1 MCFVSEKPC
10 PCRRRAAVF
19 FLLCVLALLPG
30 LVHQSRAEEFYRFER
45 MWPMLPQPWYF
56 STPLST
62 AVDANGYVYVAD
74 QFKHRVQKF
83 SPDGMLVT
91 SWGHE
96 GPDDGQFKYPC
107 GIAIDNRGVI
117 YVADKDNHRIQ
128 KFTADGL
135 FIAAWG
141 SRGSGDG
148 NFVYPYGVAVDES
161 GLVHVTDSSNHRVQ
175 TFTDNGAFIRAW
187 GGPGSFLYPCGIASD
202 LAGFLYVADQ
212 GNSRVQKFTSS
223 GAVVPS
229 AWDHVVSPS
238 GQLNNPYGIFA
249 DGSGTVYV
257 ADTGNDRI
265 AKFTDNGSFIE
276 SWGSRGHGDD
286 QFANPRG
293 IALSAQGQLY
303 IADTVNDRIKKY
315 TAQGVFITQWTSRSL
330 GPGFFSLPIGIA
342 AASDGALFVADSGNN
357 RIQKFDSKGKYE
369 LSWGSSGSGDGQFN
383 EPKGLALDAA
393 GTHLYVADM
402 SNNRIQKFKTDG
414 AWEQSWGE
422 KGSGQGAFN
431 RPYGIALDGLGNIY
445 VADSGNNLIQKFTAG
460 GVFVK
465 QWGGLGTGDGQF
477 STPYCVAADGKGFIY
492 VADNGNDRIVKFTT
506 TGDFVMAWG
515 SSGEA
520 PGKFYAPTGI
530 AVDAD
535 GFLYVADTGN
545 HRIQKFSDTGGFVAL
560 WGGPGGDPGQMS
572 YPDAVSPGPA
582 GLIYVSD
589 TENNRI
595 QSFKKVERASN
606 NKAII
611 VAGGGPYQGNTIW
624 NETQSA
630 ANFAFRT
637 LIYQGFTKDSIYYL
651 SPDID
656 LDLDGNGLADEVDAD
671 ATLANFSRAVV
682 KWARGADNLVIYLVD
697 HGGAS
702 RFRINQSQMLKADRL
717 NSLIGSVELSIRGTV
732 IIVYDA
738 CQSGSFLKDL
748 KTPLFQKRVVVAS
761 TSPGEAAQFIALGAI
776 SFSNYFWTQV
786 FNGLS
791 VYDAYAYARD
801 AIPYTTPDQHP
812 LLDDTG
818 DGLSTSRDG
827 KLAQEIYIGN
837 GAATAAE
844 VPIIQSTS
852 PNQAASPEGS
862 ASIFADVQGAGGIA
876 RVWAV
881 IRPPD
886 FQPADPGNPVRDLP
900 SVDLAPAGT
909 QRYEAVYSGFFSP
922 GAYQVSIC
930 ALDSSLNM
938 SVPKLTTVTVGSS
951 AAKKAILV
959 AGSSRSDAALAASV
973 EKVAAG
979 AYQALRFQGYRDE
992 DIYFIASSSLQGVD
1006 GMATRAN
1013 LENAISQW
1021 AAAASRDVIL
1031 CLIGAGDSRG
1041 FYITDTDVITADS
1054 LQGLLTGL
1062 QQSLQGTLVVV
1073 YDGNDAGGFIYGL
1086 VPPAGMQR
1094 ILIAGA
1100 SAGQNASFL
1109 SGGEISF
1116 SSYFWSKIANG
1127 GTLRDAF
1134 RFARDAIRYACPQ
1147 QNAVIDD
1154 NGNGIGN
1161 EYEDGRI
1168 AQQFRLGQGVMLA
1181 GDEPVVGR
1189 LICPETLRGSPFAL
1203 IMAGQVTG
1211 TSAIAQVRAI
1221 VTPPAD
1227 ADNQTAGGPS
1237 VVTLHRIGLESY
1249 MALLKGLDRPGAY
1262 TVSVYATDTLGA
1274 VSIPVS
1280 ATLTK
1285 TGG

>member
-1 MCFVSEKPC
+1 VL
-10 PCRRRAAVF
+10 V
-19 FLLCVLALLPG
+19 LLTGP
-30 LVHQSRAEEFYRFER
+30 VHQSRAEEFYRFER

-56 STPLST
+56 DTPLST

-91 SWGHE
+91 SWGHK
-96 GPDDGQFKYPC
+96 GPDDGQFIYPC

-128 KFTADGL
+128 KFTANGL
-135 FIAAWG
+135 FIDKWG

-148 NFVYPYGVAVDES
+148 AFVYPYGVAVDES

-175 TFTDNGAFIRAW
+175 TFTDNGTFIRAW
-187 GGPGSFLYPCGIASD
+187 GGPGSGPGSFQYPCGIASD

-229 AWDHVVSPS
+229 AWDNPVSPS
-238 GQLNNPYGIFA
+238 GQLRNPYGIFA

-265 AKFTDNGSFIE
+265 AKFTDNGTFIT
-276 SWGSRGHGDD
+276 SWGSKGQGDD

-293 IALSAQGQLY
+293 IALSARGQLY
-303 IADTVNDRIKKY
+303 IADTVNGRIKKY
-315 TAQGVFITQWTSRSL
+315 TAQGAFITQWTSSSA
-330 GPGFFSLPIGIA
+330 GPGFFSSPIGIA
-342 AASDGALFVADSGNN
+342 AASDGALFVADSDNN
-357 RIQKFDSKGKYE
+357 RIQKFDSKGRHE
-369 LSWGSSGSGDGQFN
+369 LSWGSYGSGNGQFN
-383 EPKGLALDAA
+383 APKGLALDAA

-414 AWEQSWGE
+414 AWEASWGE

-460 GVFVK
+460 GVFIK
-465 QWGGLGTGDGQF
+465 QWGGLGAGDGQF
-477 STPYCVAADGKGFIY
+477 NTPYCVAADGKGFIY

-506 TGDFVMAWG
+506 AGDFVMAWG
-515 SSGEA
+515 FSGEA
-520 PGKFYAPTGI
+520 PGQLSAPTGI
-530 AVDAD
+530 VVDAD

-545 HRIQKFSDTGGFVAL
+545 HRIQKFSDTGGFVAV

-572 YPDAVSPGPA
+572 YPDAVAPGPA

-595 QSFKKVERASN
+595 QAFKKVERASN

-611 VAGGGPYQGNTIW
+611 VAGGGPYPGNTIW

-637 LIYQGFTKDSIYYL
+637 LLYQGFTKDSIYYL

-656 LDLDGNGLADEVDAD
+656 LDLDGNGKADEVDAD
-671 ATLANFSRAVV
+671 ATIANFSQAVV

-702 RFRINQSQMLKADRL
+702 RFRMNQRQMLKANMLNRL
-717 NSLIGSVELSIRGTV
+717 IARVELSIRGTV

-738 CQSGSFLKDL
+738 CQSGSFLKEL
-748 KTPLFQKRVVVAS
+748 KAPWLQKRVVIAS

-801 AIPYTTPDQHP
+801 AISYTMSDQLP

-818 DGLSTSRDG
+818 DGRATSRDG
-827 KLAQEIYIGN
+827 EIAQQIYIGN

-844 VPIIQSTS
+844 APFVTSTS
-852 PNQAASPEGS
+852 PQQAASPAGS
-862 ASIFADVQGAGGIA
+862 ASIFADVQDAGGIA

-886 FQPADPGNPVRDLP
+886 FQPADPGNPVSDLP
-900 SVDLAPAGT
+900 SVDLVHAGS
-909 QRYEAVYSGFFSP
+909 QHYEAVYSGFFSP
-922 GAYQVSIC
+922 GTYQVSIC
-930 ALDSSLNM
+930 ALDSNLNL
-938 SVPKLTTVTVGSS
+938 STPKLTSVIVGSS

-959 AGSSRSDAALAASV
+959 AGSSRSDAALAAAV

-979 AYQALRFQGYRDE
+979 AYHALRFQGYRDV
-992 DIYFIASSSLQGVD
+992 DITYIASSSLPGVD
-1006 GMATRAN
+1006 RMATREN
-1013 LENAISQW
+1013 LESALTQL
-1021 AAAASRDVIL
+1021 AAADSRDAIL

-1062 QQSLQGTLVVV
+1062 QQNLSGPLVVV
-1073 YDGNDAGGFIYGL
+1073 YDGNDAGGFLQGL
-1086 VPPAGMQR
+1086 VPPAGLQR

-1100 SAGQNASFL
+1100 AAGQNASFL
-1109 SGGEISF
+1109 SGGDISF

-1134 RFARDAIRYACPQ
+1134 RFARDAIRYACPK

-1161 EYEDGRI
+1161 EYEDGRL

-1181 GDEPVVGR
+1181 GDEPVVGS
-1189 LICPETLRGSPFAL
+1189 LTCPETLSGSPVAL

-1221 VTPPAD
+1221 VTPPAA
-1227 ADNQTAGGPS
+1227 ADNQDGGAPS

-1262 TVSVYATDTLGA
+1262 TVSVYAIDELGA